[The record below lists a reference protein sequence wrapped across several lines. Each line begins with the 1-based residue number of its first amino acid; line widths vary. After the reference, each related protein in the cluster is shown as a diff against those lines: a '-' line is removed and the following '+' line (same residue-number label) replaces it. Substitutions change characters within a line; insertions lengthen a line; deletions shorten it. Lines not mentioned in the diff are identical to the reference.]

1 MGEFLK
7 KKVGQNRFDQ
17 VINYLHSQ
25 GLDPNIVLK
34 KKPTQEFK
42 EILLGDL
49 LQKNG
54 GSLDP
59 IEEAKQL
66 KDRIRILE
74 VICKG

>member
-25 GLDPNIVLK
+25 GQDPGIVLK

-59 IEEAKQL
+59 IEEAK
-66 KDRIRILE
+66 
-74 VICKG
+74 